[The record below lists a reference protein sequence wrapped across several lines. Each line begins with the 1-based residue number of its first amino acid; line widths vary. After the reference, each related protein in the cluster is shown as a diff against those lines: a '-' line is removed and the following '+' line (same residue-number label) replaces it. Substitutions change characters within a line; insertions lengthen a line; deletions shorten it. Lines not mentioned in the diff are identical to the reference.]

1 MASWGGRRH
10 LSHFLLGLIL
20 VLCSVGCS
28 QPPSLEDSRF
38 NVALVVLDAA
48 RADHLGSYEYTRDTT
63 PNADEF
69 ASVATRYDSVIS
81 EAPFTFLATS
91 SLFTAG
97 SPAVTGL
104 VGRTGGIVPA
114 SLELIAETAK
124 ENGFGTY
131 AYSENPYVT
140 GYFGLDQGFEV
151 FEETF
156 PVSLLMRG
164 EEIDPQF
171 DSAGQ
176 LTAILKKAAGDKSRP
191 FFLYVH
197 LLRPHNP
204 YAPPSPYAGR
214 FGSSPESR
222 PEGESKPLIAL
233 HSKGGPYEQDR
244 LDSIVQLYDENLA
257 YGDALFGGLL
267 AELEERG
274 LRKKTIVILTSDHG
288 EALGDHDRIL
298 HSNQV
303 YDSMLRVPL
312 IISVPG
318 EGPSVESVS
327 IQLADLGRGLRR
339 YFRGED
345 GAVAGLTR
353 IGFDQ
358 PTGRTLY
365 SWTNAKTHLVAARTN
380 KRKLIVDA
388 RTSGV
393 VGYYDLLADPGE
405 SVSGPLDE
413 EGKALLSGLLEKI
426 RAWAGLNVRIEPAME
441 IDTEKRRQLEALGY
455 VDPEE
460 GEQTEN
466 PRPKSDESAP

>member
-1 MASWGGRRH
+1 MASWGGGRYSSR
-10 LSHFLLGLIL
+10 FLPGLML

-28 QPPSLEDSRF
+28 QPLSLDDSRF
-38 NVALVVLDAA
+38 NVVMVVLDAA
-48 RADHLGSYEYTRDTT
+48 RADHLGSYGYTRDTT
-63 PNADEF
+63 PYADEF
-69 ASVATRYDSVIS
+69 ASGATRYDSVIS

-124 ENGFGTY
+124 EEGFGTY

-140 GYFGLDQGFEV
+140 PYFGLDQGFEV

-156 PVSLLMRG
+156 PVSLLERG

-176 LTAILKKAAGDKSRP
+176 LSAILEKAAGDKSRP
-191 FFLYVH
+191 FFLYAH

-222 PEGESKPLIAL
+222 AEGESKPLRAL
-233 HSKGGPYEQDR
+233 HGRGGPYNQGR
-244 LDSIVQLYDENLA
+244 LDAIIQLYDENLA
-257 YGDALFGGLL
+257 YADALFGGLL
-267 AELEERG
+267 AGLEERG
-274 LRKKTIVILTSDHG
+274 LREKTIVILTADHG

-318 EGPSVESVS
+318 EGPSVQSVS

-339 YFRGED
+339 YFRSED
-345 GAVAGLTR
+345 GAVVGLAR
-353 IGFDQ
+353 IGSDQ

-380 KRKLIVDA
+380 RRKLIVDA

-393 VGYYDLLADPGE
+393 MGYYDLLADPGE
-405 SVSGPLDE
+405 TVSVSLDE

-426 RAWAGLNVRIEPAME
+426 RAWAGLKVRIEPATG
-441 IDTEKRRQLEALGY
+441 IDAERRRQLEALGY
-455 VDPEE
+455 LDPEE
-460 GEQTEN
+460 SE
-466 PRPKSDESAP
+466 